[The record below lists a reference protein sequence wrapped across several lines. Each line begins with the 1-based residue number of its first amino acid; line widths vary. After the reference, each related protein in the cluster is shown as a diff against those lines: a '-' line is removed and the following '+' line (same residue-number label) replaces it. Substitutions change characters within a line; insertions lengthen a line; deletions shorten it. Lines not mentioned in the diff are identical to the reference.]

1 MSVARVNFLK
11 AFCGGRHIGISDRR
25 AAREDGR
32 GERSGIALHAALMLC
47 AMAITAMWPATI
59 TPVDED
65 VALMALW
72 AQVLSLFDQLA
83 AGAAF
88 WSGQVNQSGWIL

>member
-1 MSVARVNFLK
+1 
-11 AFCGGRHIGISDRR
+11 
-25 AAREDGR
+25 
-32 GERSGIALHAALMLC
+32 MLC